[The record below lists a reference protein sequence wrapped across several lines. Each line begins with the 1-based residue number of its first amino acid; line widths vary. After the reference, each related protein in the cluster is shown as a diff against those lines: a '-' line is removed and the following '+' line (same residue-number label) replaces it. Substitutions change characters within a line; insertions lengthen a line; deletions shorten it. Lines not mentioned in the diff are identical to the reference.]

1 MLLYQ
6 CTRNLQLRCIL
17 LGPARPFLIL
27 AAAFCYVV
35 IEALMP
41 AANVFVFAF
50 VYGYGY
56 FANPIAITRG

>member
-1 MLLYQ
+1 MNVPGI
-6 CTRNLQLRCIL
+6 CSSDVSS
-17 LGPARPFLIL
+17 RPSEAFFDI
-27 AAAFCYVV
+27 AFCYVV